1 MSARYNKNSKKENT
15 IHRLSRRIDLQEKKI
30 QGLEDEINYLVD
42 RVSKF
47 LVSKK

>member
-1 MSARYNKNSKKENT
+1 MASKNYNSKKESSL
-15 IHRLSRRIDLQEKKI
+15 HRLSRRIDLQEKKI
-30 QGLEDEINYLVD
+30 QGLEEEINYLVS